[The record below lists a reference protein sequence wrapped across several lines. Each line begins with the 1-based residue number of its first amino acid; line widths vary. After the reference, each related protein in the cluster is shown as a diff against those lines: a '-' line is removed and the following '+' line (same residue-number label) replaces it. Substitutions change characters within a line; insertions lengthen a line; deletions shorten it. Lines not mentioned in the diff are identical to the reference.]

1 MTNDN
6 SRTIGPLDRKALAD
20 RALELHGMNYNCAQ
34 AVACTL
40 APAIGADE
48 SVCFSATEAFGAGMG
63 GLTETCGAISG
74 AGVIVGMAN
83 SSGIQNPTSKQRT
96 YRLMRKLVND
106 FLVRSGSTL
115 CPELKGVGTGKPLRS
130 CNECIIEGINLA
142 ADALES
148 IQQQEQQAT
157 QTKDSAARA

>member
-1 MTNDN
+1 MTNEDI
-6 SRTIGPLDRKALAD
+6 RTTGPLDREALAS
-20 RALELHGMNYNCAQ
+20 RALELHSMNYNCAQ

-48 SVCFSATEAFGAGMG
+48 SICFSATEAFGAGMG

-74 AGVIVGMAN
+74 AGVIVGRAN
-83 SSGIQNPTSKQRT
+83 SSGIQDPTSKQRT

-106 FLVRSGSTL
+106 FSIRSGSTL

-142 ADALES
+142 VDALES
-148 IQQQEQQAT
+148 IGRQEQQVSQA
-157 QTKDSAARA
+157 KDSAARA